1 MLPFRQD
8 MESAFRNS
16 PKLWSPAQDQAQR
29 TSKHFNR
36 QDELDSVGYQR
47 RKKRKEGEKNV
58 LEWGVGQEG

>member
-1 MLPFRQD
+1 MVSFRQD
-8 MESAFRNS
+8 TESAFRNS

-36 QDELDSVGYQR
+36 QDELNSVGYKR
-47 RKKRKEGEKNV
+47 RKKGEKNV